1 MQNQD
6 TLNTWQQRVLAA
18 SRAGQALRIQGSNSK
33 AWYGEAC
40 IGDVFDTRA
49 LSGIIAYEPSELVI
63 TAYCGTPLQ
72 QVEALLA
79 QHQQM
84 LAFEPPSF
92 GAQAT
97 VGGMFA
103 AGLAGPR
110 RAQAGALRE
119 YTLGASVLD
128 GRGQILH
135 FGGQVMKNVAG
146 YDVSRLLAGSL
157 GTLGI
162 VLQVSLKVMPIPV
175 LEHSLRFEMRAEDA
189 INNMQRWRAAG
200 LPISASLWED
210 GQLSLRLSG
219 GEAAVQ
225 AARKQLGGASL
236 AHASN
241 FWRNVREQ
249 ELAFFMTQAHKHV
262 WRLSLP
268 ANAPHMAKLGPQL
281 IEWEGAQRWLCLE
294 REVSQ
299 AQAPQLRRLA
309 QEAGGHASL
318 FRASNTDIA
327 RFTARP
333 PALAKIEQRLRLQFD
348 PAGIFNRGR
357 MDK

>member
-1 MQNQD
+1 MQNQEIL
-6 TLNTWQQRVLAA
+6 TTWQERVLAA
-18 SRAGQALRIQGSNSK
+18 SAAGQVLRIQGSNSK
-33 AWYGEAC
+33 AWYGEPSAGE
-40 IGDVFDTRA
+40 IFDTRA

-63 TAYCGTPLQ
+63 TAYCGTPLRQ
-72 QVEALLA
+72 LEALLA
-79 QHQQM
+79 EHQQM

-92 GAQAT
+92 SEHAT

-119 YTLGASVLD
+119 FTLGASVLD

-162 VLQVSLKVMPIPV
+162 VLQVSLKVLPIAV
-175 LEHSLRFEMRAEDA
+175 LEHSLRFEMRAQDA
-189 INNMQRWRAAG
+189 INALQRWRSAA
-200 LPISASLWED
+200 LPISGSFWQD

-219 GEAAVQ
+219 GEAALQ
-225 AARKQLGGASL
+225 AACKQLGGASL
-236 AHASN
+236 AHAN
-241 FWRNVREQ
+241 QFWRNVREQ
-249 ELAFFMTQAHKHV
+249 ELAFFTSQAGKHI

-268 ANAPHMAKLGPQL
+268 ANAPYSASLGPQI
-281 IEWEGAQRWLCLE
+281 IEWDGAQRWLCLE
-294 REVSQ
+294 PEASQ
-299 AQAPQLRRLA
+299 TQAAQLRHLA

-318 FRASNTDIA
+318 FRASDTNIA

-333 PALAKIEQRLRLQFD
+333 PALAKIEQRLRQQFD

-357 MDK
+357 MA